1 MTHLVKVDSVSNQK
15 TSWLHQFAFFIGVG
29 AICAT
34 IDVGIMHTLLELG
47 NSLWLAT
54 SAGFLAGL
62 LLNFIAHA
70 RMTFQAQINWRRWWR
85 FLLVVGLNYLMT
97 LACVG
102 LLTYWLDNPM
112 AGKLLSL
119 PLVAVNGFVLS
130 RRWIFK

>member
-1 MTHLVKVDSVSNQK
+1 MTHFVKVDSGSNQK
-15 TSWLHQFAFFIGVG
+15 TSWAPQFAFFIGVG
-29 AICAT
+29 AVCAT
-34 IDVGIMHTLLELG
+34 IDVGVMHTLLELG

-62 LLNFIAHA
+62 LLNFIAHS

-85 FLLVVGLNYLMT
+85 FLLVVGINYLLT

-102 LLTYWLDNPM
+102 VLMHWLDNPM
-112 AGKLLSL
+112 IGKLVSL
-119 PLVAVNGFVLS
+119 PLVAVNGFVLG

>member
-1 MTHLVKVDSVSNQK
+1 MTHLVKDDSVSNQK
-15 TSWLHQFAFFIGVG
+15 TSWLPQFAFFIGVG
-29 AICAT
+29 AVCAT
-34 IDVGIMHTLLELG
+34 IDVGVMHTLLELS

-62 LLNFIAHA
+62 ALNFIAHA

-102 LLTYWLDNPM
+102 LWTYWLDKPI
-112 AGKLLSL
+112 AGKLVSL

-130 RRWIFK
+130 RWWIFK

>member
-15 TSWLHQFAFFIGVG
+15 TSWLHQFVFFIGVG
-29 AICAT
+29 AVCAA
-34 IDVGIMHTLLELG
+34 IDVGVMHTLLELG
-47 NSLWLAT
+47 NSLWWST

-70 RMTFQAQINWRRWWR
+70 RMTFQTKINWRRWWR
-85 FLLVVGLNYLMT
+85 FLLVVGLNYLLT

-102 LLTYWLDNPM
+102 LLTHWLDNPM
-112 AGKLLSL
+112 AGKLVSL

-130 RRWIFK
+130 RQWIFK